1 MKRIKESGFL
11 KVMCYILIPIIVLI
25 LLMSSIYLSYQ
36 TQNQYN
42 MHVKDYYQTETFASQ
57 YYSVL
62 QNIYHYLLQPIQEE
76 DTEEISYYYSY
87 FYDYSLIKDAE
98 EKVYYQNGGR
108 MGNTTKYY
116 DYVII
121 DKQEN
126 TIYTNMRNENY
137 QEEIENLKQQPYHW
151 YYEGNSIQTDM
162 QKMTEQNLKYD
173 YSLETI
179 ERLKN
184 DRFTIYIAFDQNK
197 LESGNDIYMQKVFYD
212 SMLTLE
218 NVPMYI
224 IPICVILLLAIG
236 VYLIWSIGHQK
247 GIEGIALNSLDKLPY
262 EIIGI
267 IAFLMLFFVMLI
279 ANVLETIT
287 PNFLILSFW
296 AIDYFVAYIICA
308 VVGVTT
314 IKRMKAKIFFKELWI
329 SKMMRAFGRQWKQIE
344 KAFRENPATTKK
356 VVILYW
362 IFIIISSILIAMQ
375 GSFFMFLVLIGFWIW
390 SFYKVLKYM
399 KHLAHI
405 KESLKEIYEGKENVV
420 IASEDLE
427 KSLKEMAEYINDIA
441 RGFSNAIEKSLK
453 SERMKTELIT
463 NVSHD
468 IKTPLTSI
476 INYVDLL
483 KKEEMPN
490 DRAREYLEVLDNKS
504 QRLKRLTEDL
514 VEASKASSGN
524 IKLNIEKLNVKELMK
539 QISGEFEDKFQERRL
554 ELNLTMPEEDCII
567 EADSRYL
574 YRVIENMYANVV
586 KYALEAS
593 RVYVDIVPVE
603 NELQIQIKNIS
614 KERLNITADEL
625 MQRFV
630 RGDSSRNTEGSGLGL
645 SIAQSLTELQGGKFS
660 IYLDGD
666 LFKVIIQF
674 KKQ

>member
-42 MHVKDYYQTETFASQ
+42 MHVKDYYQTETFANQ
-57 YYSVL
+57 YYAVL
-62 QNIYHYLLQPIQEE
+62 QNIYYYLLQPIQEE
-76 DTEEISYYYSY
+76 DAEEISYYYSY

-108 MGNTTKYY
+108 MGSTTKYY

-121 DKQEN
+121 DKKEN
-126 TIYTNMRNENY
+126 TVYTNIRNENY
-137 QEEIENLKQQPYHW
+137 QEEIESLKQQPYSW
-151 YYEGNSIQTDM
+151 YYEGNGIQTKI

-184 DRFTIYIAFDQNK
+184 DRFSIYIAFNQDK

-218 NVPMYI
+218 NVPMYV
-224 IPICVILLLAIG
+224 IPVCIVLLLIIM

-247 GIEGIALNSLDKLPY
+247 AIEGIALNSLDKTPY
-262 EIIGI
+262 ELICF
-267 IAFLMLFFVMLI
+267 IAFLMLFFVLLI
-279 ANVLETIT
+279 ANVLSSIT
-287 PNFLILSFW
+287 LNFLSISFW
-296 AIDYFVAYIICA
+296 IIDYFVGYVICA

-390 SFYKVLKYM
+390 SFYKILKYM
-399 KHLAHI
+399 KHLASI
-405 KESLKEIYEGKENVV
+405 KESLKEIYEGKEDVI

-539 QISGEFEDKFQERRL
+539 QISGEFEDKFQERKL

>member
-1 MKRIKESGFL
+1 MKRIKESGLL
-11 KVMCYILIPIIVLI
+11 KVICYIFIPIIVLI
-25 LLMSSIYLSYQ
+25 LLMSAVYLSYQ
-36 TQNQYN
+36 RQNQYN

-62 QNIYHYLLQPIQEE
+62 QNIYHYLIQPIQEE
-76 DTEEISYYYSY
+76 DSEEITYYYSY
-87 FYDYSLIKDAE
+87 FYDYSLIKDAG

-137 QEEIENLKQQPYHW
+137 QEEIENLKRQPYHW
-151 YYEGNSIQTDM
+151 YYEGNGIQTDM

-184 DRFTIYIAFDQNK
+184 DRFTIYTAFNQDK

-224 IPICVILLLAIG
+224 IPICIILLLAIG

-247 GIEGIALNSLDKLPY
+247 GIKGIALNSLDKAPY
-262 EIIGI
+262 EIICI

-287 PNFLILSFW
+287 LNFLVLSFW
-296 AIDYFVAYIICA
+296 AIDYFVGYIICA

-314 IKRMKAKIFFKELWI
+314 IKRMKAKTFFKELWI
-329 SKMMRAFGRQWKQIE
+329 SKMMRAFGRQWKQIK

-362 IFIIISSILIAMQ
+362 AFIIISSILIAMQ

-390 SFYKVLKYM
+390 SFYKILKYM

-420 IASEDLE
+420 IATEDLE

-539 QISGEFEDKFQERRL
+539 QISGEFEDKFQERKL

-593 RVYVDIVPVE
+593 RIYVDIVPLQE
-603 NELQIQIKNIS
+603 ELQIQIKNIS

>member
-1 MKRIKESGFL
+1 MKRIKESGLL
-11 KVMCYILIPIIVLI
+11 KVICYIFIPIIVLI
-25 LLMSSIYLSYQ
+25 LLMSAVYLSYQ
-36 TQNQYN
+36 RQNQYN

-62 QNIYHYLLQPIQEE
+62 QNIYHYLIQPIQEE
-76 DTEEISYYYSY
+76 DSEEITYYYSY
-87 FYDYSLIKDAE
+87 FYDYSLIKDAG

-267 IAFLMLFFVMLI
+267 IVFLMLFFVMLI

-308 VVGVTT
+308 VIGVTT
-314 IKRMKAKIFFKELWI
+314 IKRMKAKTFFKELWI
-329 SKMMRAFGRQWKQIE
+329 SKMLRAFGRQWKQIK

-356 VVILYW
+356 VIILYW
-362 IFIIISSILIAMQ
+362 AFIIISSILIAMQ

-390 SFYKVLKYM
+390 CFYKVLKYM

-539 QISGEFEDKFQERRL
+539 QISGEFEDKFQERKL

-567 EADSRYL
+567 EADSRYV

>member
-1 MKRIKESGFL
+1 
-11 KVMCYILIPIIVLI
+11 
-25 LLMSSIYLSYQ
+25 MSAVYLSYQ
-36 TQNQYN
+36 RQNQYN

-62 QNIYHYLLQPIQEE
+62 QNIYHYLIQPIQEE
-76 DTEEISYYYSY
+76 DSEEITYYYSY
-87 FYDYSLIKDAE
+87 FYDYSLIKDAG

-267 IAFLMLFFVMLI
+267 IVFLMLFFVMLI

-308 VVGVTT
+308 VIGVTT
-314 IKRMKAKIFFKELWI
+314 IKRMKAKTFFKELWI
-329 SKMMRAFGRQWKQIE
+329 SKMLRAFGRQWKQIK

-356 VVILYW
+356 VIILYW
-362 IFIIISSILIAMQ
+362 AFIIISSILIAMQ

-390 SFYKVLKYM
+390 CFYKVLKYM

-539 QISGEFEDKFQERRL
+539 QISGEFEDKFQERKL

-567 EADSRYL
+567 EADSRYV
-574 YRVIENMYANVV
+574 YRVIENMYANVA